1 MKTVDYTKIESLYNT
16 RLSIQ
21 ENLEVLRQKGIE
33 VGKTSLYKYC
43 HDKGIG
49 DRLSDDELRHLID
62 PMQTVRQNLDI
73 LKGQGYKIGIER
85 VCKIL
90 KESSLEFI
98 MKDYERQIMNDKNT
112 YRPSV
117 DEEQPKTEILTTP
130 KPTLNDIVGLDNFLS
145 NLNPNFTGGWQKEDI
160 QAENK
165 NKDNDVAELKNRVS
179 SGDAENKNKPVVEEV
194 KPTEQK
200 DPNPLCNL
208 KFDFVKLMGD
218 F

>member
-62 PMQTVRQNLDI
+62 PMQTVRQNLDL
-73 LKGQGYKIGIER
+73 LKGQGYRIGNKK

-90 KESSLEFI
+90 KESSLS
-98 MKDYERQIMNDKNT
+98 KTMNDRNT
-112 YRPSV
+112 YRPSEY
-117 DEEQPKTEILTTP
+117 EEQPKTEILSTP
-130 KPTLNDIVGLDNFLS
+130 KPTLNDIVGLDKFLS
-145 NLNPNFTGGWQKEDI
+145 SLTPNINEDL
-160 QAENK
+160 ENN
-165 NKDNDVAELKNRVS
+165 NKPNSVAE
-179 SGDAENKNKPVVEEV
+179 ENNIQTEKDTKVGNGNVEKDIKPVVEEV
-194 KPTEQK
+194 KPTVQK
-200 DPNPLCNL
+200 DTNPLCNL
-208 KFDFVKLMGD
+208 KFDFAKLMGGI
-218 F
+218 